1 MIRHVI
7 PISLLF
13 MHGLGTLVNG
23 TQESTRKI
31 TSSHHLRLATH
42 IYRQQNELD
51 DLLSLLQ
58 NPRVGLDSSV
68 GMGDGEFIRCEI
80 DLLKEKGLYDQLFD
94 LCHLKLKTLV
104 AAKQSAKDPALI
116 QSLSGTDDWFIWNA
130 LLDSCWNPSK
140 SE

>member
-7 PISLLF
+7 SISLLF
-13 MHGLGTLVNG
+13 LYGLGTLVNR

-68 GMGDGEFIRCEI
+68 GMSDGEFIRCEI
-80 DLLKEKGLYDQLFD
+80 DLLKEKELYDQLFD

-104 AAKQSAKDPALI
+104 AAKQSAKDTALI

-130 LLDSCWNPSK
+130 LLDSCWNSSK